1 MSQVRVKARPC
12 PVCGS
17 TRRSFAVSA
26 PGDWLDKEHPVPDAE
41 YPYYHC
47 LDCEAVYLG
56 NLPSTETLSAYYE
69 APTYHVRHASL
80 TGDRPDRVA
89 PAVVGVPAPGASHA
103 GRPAWA
109 TSRLRLRTGRLC
121 GVRTVPGLGIARRR
135 VFRP

>member
-1 MSQVRVKARPC
+1 MSQVRVEARPC

-56 NLPSTETLSAYYE
+56 NLPSTETLSAYYK

-89 PAVVGVPAPGASHA
+89 PLWSAYLPPGAVPCRQASLGDISTTAADRETMWRSH
-103 GRPAWA
+103 GP
-109 TSRLRLRTGRLC
+109 
-121 GVRTVPGLGIARRR
+121 GVGNR
-135 VFRP
+135 